1 VLIIDDFLATGSTL
15 SALVRLVCESQA
27 DLAGIGCVV
36 EKPAEGGREVLSDVD
51 APILTLATIEFVGDQ
66 MMVY

>member
-1 VLIIDDFLATGSTL
+1 
-15 SALVRLVCESQA
+15 VCESQA

-51 APILTLATIEFVGDQ
+51 APILTLATIEFVGDH
-66 MMVY
+66 MKVY